1 MKKLFALLLVLV
13 CAIGLIGCN
22 NKETETIADI
32 DPGITGVV
40 TEIYENSFL
49 MHGEPTVDYP
59 AGADYNVSLKAESEN
74 SYTYLAV
81 GDEVVVYHSGD
92 IAESDPLQINTVS
105 AIELKTPAPNDD
117 ENDKT
122 DMGKIVKIIDRT
134 QNEDIAVD
142 TALEMFYEDKIAEYY
157 FSGMMSEYIL
167 AEYEN
172 GSRKTVKEALEIGD
186 ITIEDLDRFNV
197 NYIVEA
203 KSKTLEE
210 HHAISSIPDDLSDD
224 EVENTTA
231 ETEKIPPISD
241 VEPMNYN
248 TIKEVLFGKDIQE
261 IREIWGEPTKSDGKE
276 DVWQLDD
283 FMLLVISYDNT
294 GIIENCELISGTPL
308 APAK

>member
-1 MKKLFALLLVLV
+1 MKKIFILLIVLICV
-13 CAIGLIGCN
+13 VSLIGCS
-22 NKETETIADI
+22 NKDTENIADI
-32 DPGITGVV
+32 DPGIAGVV

-59 AGADYNVSLKAESEN
+59 AGADYNVSLKSESEN

-81 GDEVVVYHSGD
+81 GDEVIVYHSGD

-105 AIELKTPAPNDD
+105 AIELKTPAPNDNK
-117 ENDKT
+117 NDKT

-142 TALEMFYEDKIAEYY
+142 TALEMFYEDETAKYY
-157 FSGMMSEYIL
+157 FGGMMSEYIL

-186 ITIEDLDRFNV
+186 ITIEDLDRFNI
-197 NYIVEA
+197 NYILET
-203 KSKTLEE
+203 KSKSLEE
-210 HHAISSIPDDLSDD
+210 NLAISSIPNDLPDDKVKD
-224 EVENTTA
+224 TTE
-231 ETEKIPPISD
+231 ETEKIPFISD
-241 VEPMNYN
+241 VSPMNYN
-248 TIKEVLFGKDIQE
+248 EIKEVLSGKDIQA
-261 IREIWGEPTKSDGKE
+261 IREVWGEPAKSDGKE
-276 DVWQLDD
+276 DVWQLDE
-283 FMLLVISYDNT
+283 FMLLVVTYNNT

>member
-22 NKETETIADI
+22 NKETENIADI

-40 TEIYENSFL
+40 TEVYANSFL
-49 MHGEPTVDYP
+49 MHGEPTVNYP

-81 GDEVVVYHSGD
+81 GDEVIVYHSGD

-105 AIELKTPAPNDD
+105 AIELKTPAPGDN
-117 ENDKT
+117 ENDLT
-122 DMGKIVKIIDRT
+122 DMGMIVNIVDRT
-134 QNEDIAVD
+134 QHEDIAVD
-142 TALEMFYEDKIAEYY
+142 TALEMFYEDEIAEYY

-172 GSRKTVKEALEIGD
+172 GSRKTIKEALEIGD

-203 KSKTLEE
+203 KSKTLEG
-210 HHAISSIPDDLSDD
+210 HHAISSILDDLADD

-248 TIKEVLFGKDIQE
+248 EIKEFLSGKDIQE
-261 IREIWGEPTKSDGKE
+261 IREVWGEPTKSDGKE
-276 DVWQLDD
+276 DVWQLDK
-283 FMLLVISYDNT
+283 FMRLVLTYNNT
-294 GIIENCELISGTPL
+294 GIIESCELVSGTPL
-308 APAK
+308 ATAE